1 MKLYPRFLLEG
12 EGGEGG
18 GGSGGF
24 TPSFDGALKADGSF
38 SEGWTAKAFGADYK
52 GPLASAKSF
61 GDVSK
66 MLTDSMTAARQKTE
80 GMIRVP
86 GADAKPEDVAAYRA
100 ALGVPEK
107 PEDYAH
113 VLPEGVKD
121 EQLNKEQLSAW
132 KGKLHAQG
140 VPKAAAETI
149 INEYLAE
156 QAATQKATLEQFAKG
171 IELEKVELAKRFPEI
186 DKTVETVK
194 ALANRSGIPASL
206 KTAIEKGAFDPLNQA
221 AFWGADALEVMAWAA
236 KATGEDAGGGGGG
249 GKAGGT
255 NMAMAKD
262 IVMNP
267 QNPLNAKYL
276 AGDKETV
283 ALVSAGYA
291 SGI

>member
-1 MKLYPRFLLEG
+1 MKLFPRFLLEG
-12 EGGEGG
+12 EGGGG
-18 GGSGGF
+18 GGGGGF
-24 TPSFDGALKADGSF
+24 VPSFEGALGADGTF
-38 SEGWTAKAFGADYK
+38 SEGWATKAFGAEYK

-86 GADAKPEDVAAYRA
+86 GEGAKPEEVAAYRA

-121 EQLNKEQLSAW
+121 EQLNKEQLNAW

-156 QAATQKATLEQFAKG
+156 QAATQKATLAEFAKG
-171 IELEKVELAKRFPEI
+171 IELEKIELAKRFPEI

-194 ALANRSGIPASL
+194 ALANRAGIPASL
-206 KTAIEKGAFDPLNQA
+206 KTAIEKGAFDPLNQS

-236 KATGEDAGGGGGG
+236 KATGEDTSGGGGA
-249 GKAGGT
+249 KPGGT

-267 QNPLNAKYL
+267 QNPLNAKYV

-291 SGI
+291 SGV

>member
-1 MKLYPRFLLEG
+1 MKLFPRFLLEG
-12 EGGEGG
+12 EDGG
-18 GGSGGF
+18 GGGGGGF
-24 TPSFDGALKADGSF
+24 VPTFEGALGADGNF

-52 GPLASAKSF
+52 GPLANAKSF

-80 GMIRVP
+80 GMIRIP

-107 PEDYAH
+107 AEDYAH
-113 VLPEGVKD
+113 VLPDGVKD

-140 VPKAAAETI
+140 IPKAAAETI

-156 QAATQKATLEQFAKG
+156 QAATQRATIAEFAKG
-171 IELEKVELAKRFPEI
+171 IELEKVELAKRFPAI
-186 DKTVETVK
+186 DKTVESVK
-194 ALANRSGIPASL
+194 ALANRAGVPASL
-206 KTAIEKGAFDPLNQA
+206 KAAIERGAFDPLNQS
-221 AFWGADALEVMAWAA
+221 AFWGADALESMAWAA
-236 KATGEDAGGGGGG
+236 KATGEDSAGGSGA
-249 GKAGGT
+249 KAGGV

-267 QNPLNAKYL
+267 QNALNAKYL

-291 SGI
+291 SGV